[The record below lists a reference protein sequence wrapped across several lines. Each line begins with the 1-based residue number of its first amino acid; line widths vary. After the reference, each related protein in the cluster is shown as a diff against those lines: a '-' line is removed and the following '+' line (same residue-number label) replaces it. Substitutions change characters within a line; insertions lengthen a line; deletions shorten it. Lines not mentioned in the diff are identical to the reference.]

1 MFHDLE
7 MAPRDPILGLTEA
20 FVSDPNPQKIN
31 LSVGVY
37 QDADGRT
44 PVLESVR
51 RAAVEV
57 LGEQSTAEYLPITG
71 DSQFGRAVQQLV
83 FDGDH
88 RLTTS
93 DRLATSHTPGG
104 TGALRVAADFLRK
117 VYPEKRVWVSRP
129 TWPNHAN
136 VFGAAGLRVEPY
148 SYFDSATNDLDFEAM
163 LTDLKKIPPGD
174 VLLLHGCCHNPTGV
188 DPTVEQWNRIAEVA
202 EQRGLLP
209 LLDFA
214 YQGLADGLH
223 QDAEGLRTLCRAGGE
238 LLVCTSFSKNFGLYR
253 QRTGALTVIA
263 ADADGAQKSLSHI
276 KKCIRANYSNP
287 PAFGAAVV
295 KKILTTEALRT
306 VWHEELVAMR
316 DRINQMRTQFV
327 QGLADAGASHDFSF
341 LARQRG
347 MFSFSGLSRGQVQR
361 LRDEH
366 SIYIVDSGRINVA
379 GMTQINLPRLCAAI
393 VGVL

>member
-37 QDADGRT
+37 QDASGKT

-51 RAAVEV
+51 QAGVEV
-57 LGEQSTAEYLPITG
+57 LGEQASAEYLPIAG
-71 DSQFGRAVQQLV
+71 DASFGRAIQQLM

-88 RLTTS
+88 SLATS

-117 VYPEKRVWVSRP
+117 VYPEKRVWASRP

-136 VFGAAGLRVEPY
+136 VFGAAGVAIESY
-148 SYFDSATNDLDFEAM
+148 GYFDKATNDLDFEAM
-163 LTDLKKIPPGD
+163 LADLKSIPPGD
-174 VLLLHGCCHNPTGV
+174 VLLLHACCHNPTGV
-188 DPTVEQWNRIAEVA
+188 DPTTAQWQRIAEVIQ
-202 EQRGLLP
+202 QRGLLP

-214 YQGLADGLH
+214 YQGLAEGLQ
-223 QDAEGLRTLCRAGGE
+223 QDAEGLRTLCHPNSE

-295 KKILTTEALRT
+295 NKILTTEALRN
-306 VWHEELVAMR
+306 VWHNELVAMR

-327 QGLADAGASHDFSF
+327 QGLADAGASQDFSF
-341 LARQRG
+341 IARQRG
-347 MFSFSGLSRGQVQR
+347 MFSFSGLSREQVHR
-361 LRDEH
+361 LREQH

-379 GMTQINLPRLCAAI
+379 GMTQDNLPRLCEAI